1 MTRTIDATQR
11 TGAML
16 MTQHYRDGLIAQQDL
31 AGEALWA
38 GVGQTIKAFRRGIDE
53 LAAEG
58 NLPGALTSFPH
69 GCCGVTSTILGVYL
83 NARYGLGIEQ
93 VWADRDGKSHAW
105 LEISGLAI
113 DVTGDQ
119 FEGRPPVFFGERD
132 EWLASWEE
140 DRDLRDVATLALGQP
155 TYADEIDALQQ
166 VIQRSG
172 LSKINQ

>member
-1 MTRTIDATQR
+1 MNAP
-11 TGAML
+11 
-16 MTQHYRDGLIAQQDL
+16 DL
-31 AGEALWA
+31 ASEALWA
-38 GVGQTIKAFRRGIDE
+38 GVAQTINAFRLGIDE

-58 NLPGALTSFPH
+58 NLPGALTGFPH

-83 NARYGLGIEQ
+83 NALYGLAIEQ
-93 VWADRDGKSHAW
+93 VLADRDGKSHAW

-132 EWLASWEE
+132 AWFASWEE

-155 TYADEIDALQQ
+155 TYAEEIDALQQ

-172 LSKINQ
+172 LSKID